1 MDMKKLEELID
12 DLKLEC
18 NIQLN
23 DIPEIDLYMDQVIQL
38 FENKLG
44 ALRRGE
50 EDKIL
55 TKTMINNYAKG
66 KLLMSINN
74 KKYSKEHIILM
85 SLIYNLKGALS
96 ITDIKTLLSGVVDSH
111 DKKDK
116 REIDLNKIYNMYI
129 SSTIHNANIFKNQ
142 IKNEVREMEEKL
154 NNIEEGFGQY
164 EKNLLLVCSLINSSN
179 MYRRL
184 AEKILDQNIKN
195 NI

>member
-12 DLKLEC
+12 DLKLEH
-18 NIQLN
+18 NIELN

-38 FENKLG
+38 FDNKLG
-44 ALRRGE
+44 DLRRGE

-96 ITDIKTLLSGVVDSH
+96 ITDIKTLLNGVVNSH
-111 DKKDK
+111 DKKDET
-116 REIDLNKIYNMYI
+116 EIDLNKIYKMYTA
-129 SSTIHNANIFKNQ
+129 STIHNANIFKNQ
-142 IKNEVREMEEKL
+142 IKNEVRQMEEKL
-154 NNIEEGFGQY
+154 SNSEDGFGQY

-184 AEKILDQNIKN
+184 AEKILDESIEK
-195 NI
+195 

>member
-1 MDMKKLEELID
+1 MDIKRLEELID

-18 NIQLN
+18 NIELN

-38 FENKLG
+38 FDNKLG

-50 EDKIL
+50 DDKIL

-96 ITDIKTLLSGVVDSH
+96 ITDIKTLLNGVVDSH

-116 REIDLNKIYNMYI
+116 AEIDLNKIYKMYI
-129 SSTIHNANIFKNQ
+129 ASTIHNANIFKNQ

-154 NNIEEGFGQY
+154 NNSEDGFGQY

-184 AEKILDQNIKN
+184 AEKILDESIEK
-195 NI
+195 

>member
-18 NIQLN
+18 NIELN

-111 DKKDK
+111 EKKDK
-116 REIDLNKIYNMYI
+116 REIDLNKIYKMYI

-154 NNIEEGFGQY
+154 NNSEEEFGQY

-184 AEKILDQNIKN
+184 AEKILDENIKK
-195 NI
+195 